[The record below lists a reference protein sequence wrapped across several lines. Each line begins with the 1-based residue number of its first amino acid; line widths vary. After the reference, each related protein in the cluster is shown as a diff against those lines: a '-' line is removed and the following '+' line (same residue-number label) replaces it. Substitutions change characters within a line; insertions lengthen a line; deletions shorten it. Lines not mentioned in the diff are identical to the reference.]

1 MRNQEERRNGRI
13 GIPSISAE
21 ALPWYLAVYTIITV
35 YLSVTDTLF
44 ALVTQ
49 QITGW
54 QEIQYVVVGEV
65 LKAGGVALIASPVI
79 TEVSRVV
86 IGAMWTKRKV
96 EEARVEARA
105 EGREE
110 GREEGRAEGRRENHD
125 QWETWFRRL
134 KEAEAKGMPF
144 DEPPPPPPEPESP

>member
-1 MRNQEERRNGRI
+1 MRDQDEQRNRRI
-13 GIPSISAE
+13 GIPSISAQ

-44 ALVTQ
+44 ALATQ
-49 QITGW
+49 RITGW

-79 TEVSRVV
+79 TEVSRMV

-96 EEARVEARA
+96 AEAH
-105 EGREE
+105 EE
-110 GREEGRAEGRRENHD
+110 GFEKGHAEGRAEGVTDTHRLWLEWNRRRED
-125 QWETWFRRL
+125 AVAQ
-134 KEAEAKGMPF
+134 GIPF
-144 DEPPPPPPEPESP
+144 DEPPPELENRPTSPL

>member
-1 MRNQEERRNGRI
+1 MHDQEERRNGRI

-44 ALVTQ
+44 ALAMQ

-96 EEARVEARA
+96 EEAVQRNQAEWEAWLQ
-105 EGREE
+105 
-110 GREEGRAEGRRENHD
+110 RRE
-125 QWETWFRRL
+125 
-134 KEAEAKGMPF
+134 EAEAKGEPF
-144 DEPPPPPPEPESP
+144 DEPPPKLENRGLFR